1 MKKKRLAVIGLGN
14 LGRKCVEA
22 IVSDPQIELVGVVRR
37 PESAPAS
44 WLKAPVVTHVSE
56 LQAVDA
62 ALVCVPV
69 DAVPGIAQGLLQ
81 DHVPVVECARLH
93 GEAFLAH
100 KSELHRAAQRH
111 KVPAIVGAG
120 CDPGALSLFRSQ
132 FALLAPRGHT
142 DIRLHTGTSLHHTL
156 AASGIAGV
164 KQALATELRT
174 PEGALQRYVYVELA
188 PSADVAEV
196 ERAIAND
203 PLFIDEETRVF
214 AVPSIAAL
222 EETDRGVLLERH
234 AAAGEASHAAFLLEA
249 RYDEAGLAARM
260 MLAAARALP
269 SLHPGAYSLLDL
281 PPGALWGEQ
290 RAAASRYR
298 PIAHQRWWAMSPP

>member
-1 MKKKRLAVIGLGN
+1 MKKSRLAIIGFGK

-22 IVSDPQIELVGVVRR
+22 IVSDQATELAGVVRR
-37 PESAPAS
+37 PESVHDAG
-44 WLKAPVVTHVSE
+44 LKAPAVTHISE
-56 LQAVDA
+56 LNQVDA

-69 DAVPGIAQGLLQ
+69 DAVMGIAQALLQ
-81 DHVPVVECARLH
+81 SRIPVVECARLH
-93 GEAFLAH
+93 GDAFHDH
-100 KSELHRAAQRH
+100 KSEIHRAALNH

-142 DIRLHTGTSLHHTL
+142 ETRLHTGTSLHHTL
-156 AASGIAGV
+156 AAANIKGV
-164 KQALATELRT
+164 RNALATEL
-174 PEGALQRYVYVELA
+174 PSGEGTLQRYVYVELE
-188 PSADVAEV
+188 PTADAAEV
-196 ERAIAND
+196 ENAIVND
-203 PLFIDEETRVF
+203 PLFLDEQTRVF
-214 AVPSIAAL
+214 VVPSIAAL

-234 AAAGEASHAAFLLEA
+234 AAAGDAGHAALLLEA

-269 SLHPGAYSLLDL
+269 FLRAGAYSLLDL

-290 RAAASRYR
+290 RPVAEKE
-298 PIAHQRWWAMSPP
+298 WM